1 LKQHKSSLQFQFSTH
16 IWGLRGELKVFF
28 LNFVGKGMSIVITNS
43 PPTILGRYITLTEA
57 NYDLRG

>member
-1 LKQHKSSLQFQFSTH
+1 VASWKS
-16 IWGLRGELKVFF
+16 IF

-57 NYDLRG
+57 NYDLRGWPN